1 MKKILLAAIAAVV
14 CVGGAFAQLSMG
26 PKVGLNVSSIT
37 GDGSQYRAGVNVG
50 IFANYRIN
58 SLFAIQPE
66 FLYSMQGSAFD
77 DVTILKQTIESSYTS
92 HYIDIPVLLKIYPWR
107 GLNVQ
112 VGPQFG
118 FCVDDEYKLK
128 VGKEEVSTND
138 LKQYG
143 YDEKANTFD
152 FAIAVG
158 LEASKTTIASAN
170 AADYVVGIPTLILM
184 FAAPALY
191 KNSKRLKKLWPYE
204 MSEPELLG
212 DGDQEELMASKE
224 WSIQEIAW
232 LLAIGFGTVWAATSI
247 SSMVFGEGFRSAGR
261 ILLITTFSIILAQV
275 PAIRKL
281 RGNFDLGLFVAL
293 LFLVTIG
300 FAVDL
305 QQFFGSTFYIT
316 LFCFCVIACSILLHL
331 LITRLLKVRFE
342 YVLLSIVGCI
352 SDGPTAALIAS
363 SAQWKTLINIGLLM
377 GVLAGALGNY
387 VGIGVAYAIRAFIG
401 A

>member
-1 MKKILLAAIAAVV
+1 MKGIILA
-14 CVGGAFAQLSMG
+14 GGAGTRLYPLTMVTSKQLLPVYDKPMIYYPLSTLM
-26 PKVGLNVSSIT
+26 L
-37 GDGSQYRAGVNVG
+37 AG
-50 IFANYRIN
+50 
-58 SLFAIQPE
+58 IQ
-66 FLYSMQGSAFD
+66 D
-77 DVTILKQTIESSYTS
+77 ILI
-92 HYIDIPVLLKIYPWR
+92 I
-107 GLNVQ
+107 
-112 VGPQFG
+112 
-118 FCVDDEYKLK
+118 
-128 VGKEEVSTND
+128 STPTD
-138 LKQYG
+138 
-143 YDEKANTFD
+143 TPRF
-152 FAIAVG
+152 
-158 LEASKTTIASAN
+158 EA
-170 AADYVVGIPTLILM
+170 
-184 FAAPALY
+184 
-191 KNSKRLKKLWPYE
+191 
-204 MSEPELLG
+204 LLG
-212 DGDQEELMASKE
+212 DGSHEELMASKE

-275 PAIRKL
+275 PAVRKL
-281 RGNFDLGLFVAL
+281 RGNFDLGLFVAV

-305 QQFFGSTFYIT
+305 KQFFGSTFYIT

-331 LITRLLKVRFE
+331 IITRLLKVRFE

-387 VGIGVAYAIRAFIG
+387 VGIGVAYAIRAIIG

>member
-1 MKKILLAAIAAVV
+1 MANTIFSSEGALLFIMVATVALGFWLQRFKVFKTLGPALTVIVMGIVMSNLRIVPTSSPTYDAISGY
-14 CVGGAFAQLSMG
+14 CVPLS
-26 PKVGLNVSSIT
+26 VSICLL
-37 GDGSQYRAGVNVG
+37 
-50 IFANYRIN
+50 
-58 SLFAIQPE
+58 SL
-66 FLYSMQGSAFD
+66 
-77 DVTILKQTIESSYTS
+77 
-92 HYIDIPVLLKIYPWR
+92 
-107 GLNVQ
+107 
-112 VGPQFG
+112 
-118 FCVDDEYKLK
+118 
-128 VGKEEVSTND
+128 D
-138 LKQYG
+138 LKQMRKLSKEPIIALASAIFSVCVAALVFG
-143 YDEKANTFD
+143 VLFANKIDEGWKVAGMFVGTYTGGSSNLT
-152 FAIAVG
+152 AIAVG
-158 LEASKTTIASAN
+158 LDASKNTIASAN

-184 FAAPALY
+184 FATPALY
-191 KNSKRLKKLWPYE
+191 KSSKWLKKLWPYD
-204 MSEPELLG
+204 MSESELLG
-212 DGDQEELMASKE
+212 DGNHEELMTSKE

-261 ILLITTFSIILAQV
+261 ILLITTFSILLAQV
-275 PAIRKL
+275 PA
-281 RGNFDLGLFVAL
+281 V

-305 QQFFGSTFYIT
+305 KQFFGSTFYIT

-363 SAQWKTLINIGLLM
+363 SAQWKILINIGLLM

>member
-1 MKKILLAAIAAVV
+1 MASTIFSSEGALLFIMVATVALGFWLQRFKVFKTLGPALTVIVMGIVMSNLRIVPTSSPTYDAI
-14 CVGGAFAQLSMG
+14 
-26 PKVGLNVSSIT
+26 
-37 GDGSQYRAGVNVG
+37 
-50 IFANYRIN
+50 
-58 SLFAIQPE
+58 
-66 FLYSMQGSAFD
+66 
-77 DVTILKQTIESSYTS
+77 SSYCVPLS
-92 HYIDIPVLLKIYPWR
+92 VSICLLS
-107 GLNVQ
+107 L
-112 VGPQFG
+112 
-118 FCVDDEYKLK
+118 
-128 VGKEEVSTND
+128 D
-138 LKQYG
+138 LKQMRKLSKEPIIALASAIFSVCVAALVFG
-143 YDEKANTFD
+143 ILFANKIDEGWKVAGMFVGTYTGGSSNLT
-152 FAIAVG
+152 AIAVG
-158 LEASKTTIASAN
+158 LDASKNTIASAN

-184 FAAPALY
+184 FATPALY
-191 KNSKRLKKLWPYE
+191 KSSKWLKKLWPYD
-204 MSEPELLG
+204 MSESELLG
-212 DGDQEELMASKE
+212 DGNHEELMASKE

-261 ILLITTFSIILAQV
+261 ILLIT
-275 PAIRKL
+275 
-281 RGNFDLGLFVAL
+281 
-293 LFLVTIG
+293 
-300 FAVDL
+300 
-305 QQFFGSTFYIT
+305 TFYIT

>member
-1 MKKILLAAIAAVV
+1 MF
-14 CVGGAFAQLSMG
+14 VGTYTGG
-26 PKVGLNVSSIT
+26 SSNLT
-37 GDGSQYRAGVNVG
+37 
-50 IFANYRIN
+50 
-58 SLFAIQPE
+58 
-66 FLYSMQGSAFD
+66 
-77 DVTILKQTIESSYTS
+77 
-92 HYIDIPVLLKIYPWR
+92 
-107 GLNVQ
+107 
-112 VGPQFG
+112 
-118 FCVDDEYKLK
+118 
-128 VGKEEVSTND
+128 
-138 LKQYG
+138 
-143 YDEKANTFD
+143 
-152 FAIAVG
+152 AIAVG
-158 LEASKTTIASAN
+158 LDASKNTIASAN

-184 FAAPALY
+184 FATPALY
-191 KNSKRLKKLWPYE
+191 KSSKWLKKLWPYE
-204 MSEPELLG
+204 MSESELLG
-212 DGDQEELMASKE
+212 DGNHEELMTSKE

-275 PAIRKL
+275 PAVRRL
-281 RGNFDLGLFVAL
+281 RGNFDLGLFVAV

-305 QQFFGSTFYIT
+305 KQFFGSTFYIT

-363 SAQWKTLINIGLLM
+363 SASGRPLSTSACSWAYWPVPGQLC
-377 GVLAGALGNY
+377 
-387 VGIGVAYAIRAFIG
+387 GIGVAYAIHAFIG

>member
-1 MKKILLAAIAAVV
+1 
-14 CVGGAFAQLSMG
+14 
-26 PKVGLNVSSIT
+26 
-37 GDGSQYRAGVNVG
+37 
-50 IFANYRIN
+50 
-58 SLFAIQPE
+58 
-66 FLYSMQGSAFD
+66 
-77 DVTILKQTIESSYTS
+77 
-92 HYIDIPVLLKIYPWR
+92 
-107 GLNVQ
+107 
-112 VGPQFG
+112 
-118 FCVDDEYKLK
+118 
-128 VGKEEVSTND
+128 
-138 LKQYG
+138 
-143 YDEKANTFD
+143 
-152 FAIAVG
+152 
-158 LEASKTTIASAN
+158 
-170 AADYVVGIPTLILM
+170 M

-191 KNSKRLKKLWPYE
+191 KSSKWLKKLWPYD
-204 MSEPELLG
+204 MSESELLG
-212 DGDQEELMASKE
+212 DGNHEELMASKE

-275 PAIRKL
+275 PAVRKL
-281 RGNFDLGLFVAL
+281 RGNFDLGLFVAV

-305 QQFFGSTFYIT
+305 KQFFGSTFYIT

>member
-1 MKKILLAAIAAVV
+1 MFPIFQTSDSMLAVILCMVAGAFWAQRFKPLKLIGPALLVIITGIILVNLNIVTGSCELYGVIQTYCIPLSTSLYLLNVDFKKIVKMSKQPL
-14 CVGGAFAQLSMG
+14 M
-26 PKVGLNVSSIT
+26 SI
-37 GDGSQYRAGVNVG
+37 
-50 IFANYRIN
+50 
-58 SLFAIQPE
+58 
-66 FLYSMQGSAFD
+66 GSAVFCVCL
-77 DVTILKQTIESSYTS
+77 VTIIFGSVFAGQIEEGWKVAGMFVGTYTGGSSNLT
-92 HYIDIPVLLKIYPWR
+92 
-107 GLNVQ
+107 
-112 VGPQFG
+112 
-118 FCVDDEYKLK
+118 
-128 VGKEEVSTND
+128 
-138 LKQYG
+138 
-143 YDEKANTFD
+143 
-152 FAIAVG
+152 AIAVG